1 MLPGGVLSL
10 LTLFCVFRASAS
22 VLDEDDDYDLMYV
35 NLDNEIEGP
44 VLGTEESASCDCQ
57 REHTEW
63 DKLFIMLENSQM
75 KENMMLQALEDGL
88 KADVQAVRAELSQLT
103 VGLTGTFSSVVQQ
116 LTSHALA
123 QLEQALQ
130 RKGDQPE
137 DAERLCEFQQGKV
150 LEQVLQLSHN
160 VSARLGQLESSWLR
174 WAEGEAQETAF
185 QLQQD
190 KLSLN
195 REDNLLLNTLW
206 KELQQTRAELRASQ
220 KWAAQHLLPAGY
232 ETAIL
237 FPMRSRK
244 IFGSVHPTAAMTL
257 SSFTICIWVK
267 ATEVLDKTIVFSY
280 GTKLNPYEIQLYLS
294 QQSAVLTV
302 GNAQHK
308 VAARNVVVP
317 GKWIHLCGTWSSDN
331 GTASLWVD
339 GAQTATAV
347 GIADTH
353 VVPDGGILQ
362 IGQEKNGC
370 CVGGGFDEALAFS
383 GKLTG
388 LNLWDRVL
396 STEEIAAQ
404 GGEDACSSRG
414 NIVGWGVTEVLPY
427 GGAQYVS

>member
-1 MLPGGVLSL
+1 
-10 LTLFCVFRASAS
+10 
-22 VLDEDDDYDLMYV
+22 DDYDLMYV

-44 VLGTEESASCDCQ
+44 VLGAEESASCDCQ

-88 KADVQAVRAELSQLT
+88 KADVQALRAELSQLAA
-103 VGLTGTFSSVVQQ
+103 GLTSTFSSAMQQ
-116 LTSHALA
+116 VTSHALA

-130 RKGDQPE
+130 RNRDQPE
-137 DAERLCEFQQGKV
+137 DAEQLCESQRGKV
-150 LEQVLQLSHN
+150 LEQVLLLSHN
-160 VSARLGQLESSWLR
+160 VSARLGRLESSW
-174 WAEGEAQETAF
+174 EARRTPTI
-185 QLQQD
+185 
-190 KLSLN
+190 SCC
-195 REDNLLLNTLW
+195 
-206 KELQQTRAELRASQ
+206 
-220 KWAAQHLLPAGY
+220 

-244 IFGSVHPTAAMTL
+244 IFGSVHPTAEMIL
-257 SSFTICIWVK
+257 SSFTICVWVK
-267 ATEVLDKTIVFSY
+267 ATEALNKTIIVSY

-294 QQSAVLTV
+294 QQSAVLAV
-302 GNAQHK
+302 GSAQHK
-308 VAARNVVVP
+308 LAARNVVAP

-339 GAQTATAV
+339 GELVAAAV
-347 GIADTH
+347 GIADAH
-353 VVPDGGILQ
+353 IVPDGGILQ

-414 NIVGWGVTEVLPY
+414 NVVGWGVTEVLPY